1 MNRIC
6 IALRGLLNTT
16 IVLSVMVSAAAAAV
30 LSWKDRQFWILWNIN
45 SPVIPSQKSEQS
57 DRRRIRRTL
66 FEGQ

>member
-30 LSWKDRQFWILWNIN
+30 LSWKDRQFWNIN
-45 SPVIPSQKSEQS
+45 SPVIPSQKSAQS
-57 DRRRIRRTL
+57 DRRQIRRTL
-66 FEGQ
+66 VEGQ